1 MGDCLC
7 IGLDCFDRKRTGSE
21 NRASI
26 IECIGSGRTAGL
38 LAYRDGEVVGW
49 CNAGPWSQFP
59 MLAEFPE
66 PDAATLGVA
75 RGCEDCILF
84 HVAAARRHGASRE
97 ELVELLSVAV
107 EMGGG
112 PSLVYAAKALTIF
125 DELG

>member
-1 MGDCLC
+1 MAN
-7 IGLDCFDRKRTGSE
+7 GSATTDL
-21 NRASI
+21 RALQQRLGALSQ
-26 IECIGSGRTAGL
+26 AAPGL
-38 LAYRDGEVVGW
+38 LGG
-49 CNAGPWSQFP
+49 FKK
-59 MLAEFPE
+59 LADEAARPGALSPGLKE
-66 PDAATLGVA
+66 LVAATLGVA